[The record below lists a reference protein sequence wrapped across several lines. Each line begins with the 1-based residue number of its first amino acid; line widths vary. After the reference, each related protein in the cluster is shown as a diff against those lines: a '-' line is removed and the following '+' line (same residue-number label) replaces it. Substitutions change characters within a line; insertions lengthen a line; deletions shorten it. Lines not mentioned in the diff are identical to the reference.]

1 VQDYNLN
8 TLIQVNAY
16 ADNGARGA
24 RVNTRMESVKMARG
38 GDIGSLRTIGQSVTE
53 YKPSNHFVV
62 PFRLHAFGL
71 DLVTCSVQCRYAAV
85 TMCCS

>member
-8 TLIQVNAY
+8 TIIQVNAY

-24 RVNTRMESVKMARG
+24 LANTRMESVKMARG

-53 YKPSNHFVV
+53 YKPSNHFDV
-62 PFRLHAFGL
+62 PFRLDAFRL
-71 DLVTCSVQCRYAAV
+71 DLVTCSVQCIYAAV